1 MMKVVILAGG
11 MGSRISEETQTK
23 PKALIEAGSKTLIW
37 HVMQS
42 YSRHGFNDF
51 IVLAG
56 YKGDLIRNYFAN
68 FWINQA
74 DITFDLQSS
83 STITNEIRSVPWKV
97 TVLETGVGT
106 STGSRIA
113 FASKFLT
120 DDFFLTYVDGIADI
134 NINELLHFHKKSSAL
149 VTLSAVQP
157 PPRFGALNL
166 KGNQV
171 VEFQEKINNDHNWIN
186 GGFFVVSKDIFKFF
200 PTDDFSF
207 EYDTLP
213 KVARKG
219 LLNAYKHENF
229 WQPVDTMQD
238 LNRLELAIKAGKLP
252 WM

>member
-1 MMKVVILAGG
+1 MKVVILAGG

-23 PKALIEAGSKTLIW
+23 PKALIEAGSKKLIW

-113 FASKFLT
+113 LASKFLT
-120 DDFFLTYVDGIADI
+120 DDFFLTYVDGIANI
-134 NINELLHFHKKSSAL
+134 NINELLHFHKK
-149 VTLSAVQP
+149 T
-157 PPRFGALNL
+157 
-166 KGNQV
+166 
-171 VEFQEKINNDHNWIN
+171 NNDNNWIN